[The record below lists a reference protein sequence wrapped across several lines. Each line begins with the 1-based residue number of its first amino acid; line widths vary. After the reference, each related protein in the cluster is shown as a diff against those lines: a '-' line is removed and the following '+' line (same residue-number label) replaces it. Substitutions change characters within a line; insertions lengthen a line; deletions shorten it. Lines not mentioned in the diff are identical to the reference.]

1 MPPPDKKPIPQKDP
15 PPSKPPIADPP
26 KDPSNQ
32 TPEID
37 VDDAMIEKPK
47 DDAFKGKASDED
59 NTTNRLKER
68 DELSKEGPRLP
79 RKSA

>member
-1 MPPPDKKPIPQKDP
+1 VPPPDKKPIPQKDP
-15 PPSKPPIADPP
+15 PPSKPPIEDPT
-26 KDPSNQ
+26 NQ

-47 DDAFKGKASDED
+47 DDAFKGKAPDED

-68 DELSKEGPRLP
+68 DRLSKERPRLP